1 MLDNKDD
8 KNIDWDKL
16 AEHYD
21 GEQPVSGLSEE
32 EMRELAAIRFMKAQ
46 LAQRNVPVDERWQQF
61 DAARR
66 KPRIVQLLKYAAA
79 AVIVLAIGAGIWM
92 MRPGK
97 QGAGEQGQLA
107 NAAPQGKVQLKMGDG
122 RTVEL
127 GLDSQTIRHGSHAQV
142 HADTAAL
149 TYAAGDATAAAG
161 KMDELYVPRGLQYRL
176 QLADGSRVWLNADT
190 KLRFPAVFSGDSREV
205 YVEGEAFFE
214 VKADAARP
222 FVVHTG
228 SNHLKVLGTSF
239 NVNTFDQAVT
249 TTLTTGRLLVS
260 AGAEKE
266 TVSPD
271 EQTIYKS
278 GKLKKRNVDTQ
289 VFTAWKDGDLYFED
303 APLADICRYLE
314 RSYDYQFEFEHTS
327 LKTLRFTLDLRRP
340 AHLQDALD
348 LIRISLENISFHVQG
363 RTVRVSRQSDK

>member
-16 AEHYD
+16 ADRYD
-21 GEQPVSGLSEE
+21 GGQPISGLTDE
-32 EMRELAAIRFMKAQ
+32 EMRELAAIRLMKAQ
-46 LAQRNVPVDERWQQF
+46 LAQRDVAVDERWRQF

-66 KPRIVQLLKYAAA
+66 RPRIIRMLKYAAA
-79 AVIVLAIGAGIWM
+79 VILLAIGTGIWM
-92 MRPGK
+92 MRPGQ
-97 QGAGEQGQLA
+97 QGAAEPGQLA

-127 GLDSQTIRHGSHAQV
+127 GQDSQTIQHGSHARV

-149 TYAAGDATAAAG
+149 TYAAGDATAATG

-190 KLRFPAVFSGDSREV
+190 KLRFPAVFNGDSREV

-214 VKADAARP
+214 VKSDAAHP
-222 FVVHTG
+222 FVVHAG
-228 SNHLKVLGTSF
+228 GNSLKVLGTAF
-239 NVNTFDQAVT
+239 NVNTFDDAVT
-249 TTLTTGRLLVS
+249 TTLTTGRLQVT
-260 AGAEKE
+260 AGAARE
-266 TVSPD
+266 TISPD
-271 EQTIYKS
+271 EQTVYKS
-278 GKLKKRNVDTQ
+278 GKLEKHIVDTQ

-314 RSYDYQFEFEHTS
+314 RSYDYQFEFGDTS

-348 LIRISLENISFHVQG
+348 LIRISLENISFSVQG
-363 RTVRVSRQSDK
+363 RTVKVSRLSGK